1 MCDSNPAGVLG
12 WRLNC
17 DCYMKRLIL
26 VLFCC
31 LALPVVASHIVGGEF
46 ELLHV
51 SGNTYRLNMTLYF
64 DSIHGVQGAKDPS
77 VLVKIFRKRDNAS
90 MMDVLLQKNPVEP
103 LVSYTQPSCSH
114 GEIITKK
121 LTYTAV
127 ISLTD
132 ELFNDA
138 QGYYVVWERCCRNYG
153 ITNIYSEDIQN
164 GGSIYAGV
172 TFYMEFPPVVK
183 NGRPFINSSPH
194 LFPPLNDYACP
205 KRPYAVFFGGVD
217 DDGDSLAYSLVAPLN
232 TQTGVPVPIIGPLP
246 YPDVTWRNP
255 FSLSHVT
262 GGNPDLA
269 ISADGMLRVTPNQ
282 QGLYVFAVRCDQ
294 YRDGT
299 RIGQTRRDFQ
309 MLVVDACPIS
319 YPPQIVGKKL
329 ADADFTYSSTM
340 NITFSN
346 TVDDADR
353 CIEIRV
359 SDPDSDSTHDGQEN
373 ITIKAVALN
382 FKKDVSGILPAVT
395 NATLVDG
402 STKTFRICF
411 DKCPYIDHDVPYEI
425 GIVAYDDACA
435 LPLTDTLR
443 VSVSV
448 QPPANNSPRFTTPDV
463 TTTMHEGDPTLVMPI
478 QAVDTDNDPMTFFL
492 VVRPPFN
499 LDSAGLKLSIGTQK
513 NDTLNASLTWDP
525 RCATFDYVKNKNLK
539 LTLLVGSPNSCG
551 FMRYDTM
558 KFDLKMLLMN
568 SMPQFTIT
576 SLDQHNPIIS
586 NAISITVGQQQIALD
601 LRGVENNPALQNN
614 LIDIRLLHAEGNIEP
629 AGYSFSPVQ
638 RNGSAETTFIWNP
651 DCSIFQDK
659 IYENDYLFT
668 FSMIDKHC
676 ITPEGDTVTIAMTIK
691 DVDGTDAEFSPRNF
705 ISPND
710 DGFNDYFAMEGTV
723 VDRNG
728 DATDIDGIVH
738 FPKDNCDGKFE
749 QIRIYN
755 RWGREMF
762 KSEMR
767 DFHWYAEDAA
777 VGVYYYFLKFTH
789 KEYKGTITV
798 RF

>member
-1 MCDSNPAGVLG
+1 M
-12 WRLNC
+12 
-17 DCYMKRLIL
+17 
-26 VLFCC
+26 
-31 LALPVVASHIVGGEF
+31 
-46 ELLHV
+46 
-51 SGNTYRLNMTLYF
+51 YF
-64 DSIHGVQGAKDPS
+64 DEVHGLQNNKSQDS
-77 VLVKIFRKRDNAS
+77 VIYARIFRVSDNAL
-90 MMDVLLQKNPVEP
+90 MMDRVRIPHKLESPVA
-103 LVSYTQPSCSH
+103 YTQPSCAIADVKTSR
-114 GEIITKK
+114 EFYSTTINLPNEK
-121 LTYTAV
+121 
-127 ISLTD
+127 
-132 ELFNDA
+132 FNDP
-138 QGYYVVWERCCRNYG
+138 QGYYVVWERCCRNYS
-153 ITNIYSEDIQN
+153 IVNIFSDDPTKN
-164 GGSIYAGV
+164 GGASAGQ
-172 TFYMEFPPVVK
+172 TFYLKFPPVVK
-183 NGRPFINSSPH
+183 DGKPFHNSSPR
-194 LFPPLNDYACP
+194 LFPPLSDFGCTN
-205 KRPYAVFFGGVD
+205 RPYYANFAGID
-217 DDGDSLAYSLVAPLN
+217 DDGDSLAYSLITPLSTN
-232 TQTGVPVPIIGPLP
+232 TGEP
-246 YPDVTWRNP
+246 YPPILPQPYPEVQYRSPYGPGN
-255 FSLSHVT
+255 VM
-262 GGNPDLA
+262 GGHPDLK
-269 ISADGMLRVTPNQ
+269 ISRDGFLTVTSGSLV
-282 QGLYVFAVRCDQ
+282 GLFVFAVKCEE
-294 YRDGT
+294 YRNGEK
-299 RIGQTRRDFQ
+299 IGETRRDFQ
-309 MLVVDACPIS
+309 LPVVDCPVS
-319 YPPQIVGKKL
+319 YPPEIVGKKL

-373 ITIKAVALN
+373 INIIAIALN

-395 NATLVDG
+395 NATLIDG

-448 QPPANNSPRFTTPDV
+448 QPPANNPPRFTTPDV

-492 VVRPPFN
+492 VVQPPFN

-525 RCATFDYVKNKNLK
+525 RCAMFDYVKNKNLK
-539 LTLLVGSPNSCG
+539 LKLLVGSPNSCG

-558 KFDLKMLLMN
+558 QFDLKMQLMN
-568 SMPQFTIT
+568 SLPQFTIT
-576 SLDQHNPIIS
+576 SLDQHNPIIN
-586 NAISITVGQQQIALD
+586 NAISIIVGQQQIALD

-659 IYENDYLFT
+659 IYENNYLFT

-749 QIRIYN
+749 QVRIYN